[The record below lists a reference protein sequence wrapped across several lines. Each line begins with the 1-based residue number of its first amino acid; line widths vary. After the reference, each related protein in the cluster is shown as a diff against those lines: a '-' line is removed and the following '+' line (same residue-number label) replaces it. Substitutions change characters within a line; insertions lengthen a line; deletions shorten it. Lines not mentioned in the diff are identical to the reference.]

1 MAVKFAKHSLCLKGI
16 AHALPHENIN
26 NEQLLEKLKRQC
38 GLLTARKAKAIAR
51 RMGIEGRHFTRN
63 LNVAT
68 SAPSPTSIELS
79 IQALKGALIAAN
91 IEMEQL
97 DYLLSHTCTPHTQV
111 PPNAAWIADKQQYH
125 GPYLELRQACT
136 GFANGLQVASAFC
149 AVNQQPVAIVGSET
163 GSVFF
168 DMDNQFIDT
177 EQLVN
182 YVQMGDGAAAVVL
195 APVEQAIDSAGIISD
210 IYLGH
215 IGVGKEAGF
224 YLDGGSNDVG
234 NKNMARF
241 HHNTAAVRKQGSQ
254 LFELGLA
261 ALQSQGHHLDD
272 FRFIL
277 PHQANGHIDKLLAEA
292 LDIEPSRVINDAKLL
307 GNLGSAAIWVSLS
320 KLINSGVLATGDK
333 VMVLGAEAT
342 KYLYGGFVYQH

>member
-1 MAVKFAKHSLCLKGI
+1 MAVKFAKHSLRLKGI
-16 AHALPHENIN
+16 AHALPHATIN
-26 NEQLLEKLKRQC
+26 NEVLLEKLKNKC

-51 RMGIEGRHFTRN
+51 RMGIDGRHLTRD
-63 LNVAT
+63 LSVAT

-79 IQALKGALIAAN
+79 VQALNAALTAAKV
-91 IEMEQL
+91 EMHQL

-136 GFANGLQVASAFC
+136 GFANSLQIASSFC
-149 AVNQQPVAIVGSET
+149 AVNQQPVAIIGCET
-163 GSVFF
+163 GSVYF

-182 YVQMGDGAAAVVL
+182 FVQMGDGAAAAVV
-195 APVEQAIDSAGIISD
+195 APLEQAIDRSGIISD

-215 IGVGKEAGF
+215 IGVGKDSGF

-234 NKNMARF
+234 NKQMARF

-261 ALQSQGHHLDD
+261 ALQSKGHHLDD

-277 PHQANGHIDKLLAEA
+277 PHQANGHIDKLLAGALGIEA
-292 LDIEPSRVINDAKLL
+292 SRVINDAKLL

-320 KLINSGVLATGDK
+320 RLINSGVLAKGDK